1 MYSVIL
7 AVTYAIAFCD
17 FLEKEAPVLLYYCK
31 VFSTKIWWISLVGL
45 PHILFMILNCLKLC
59 LQYVVLLFNLVN
71 VLKFSPIPLPPPTKK
86 EKVCFLYTNFLVC
99 SKLEWAPYHWQRP
112 KQIRSPHI
120 TSWITRRF
128 DNSGPRVFLNI
139 WWMKICSLYKEDIH
153 THTHMKYLHTMPIYK
168 VPY

>member
-1 MYSVIL
+1 MRIVFSYFGCNL
-7 AVTYAIAFCD
+7 CNCFLW

-71 VLKFSPIPLPPPTKK
+71 VLKFSPIPLPPPPAKK
-86 EKVCFLYTNFLVC
+86 EKVCFLYTNSLVC
-99 SKLEWAPYHWQRP
+99 SKLEWAPYHWQCP

-128 DNSGPRVFLNI
+128 DNSGLRV
-139 WWMKICSLYKEDIH
+139 
-153 THTHMKYLHTMPIYK
+153 
-168 VPY
+168 